1 MENLESLTSNSS
13 LLPGTAVPLADQLNP
28 SGQLAIPVP
37 NPNLALAP
45 VTINITPL
53 SSQPYQQAPL
63 TISNSPNNLITE
75 PPINQI
81 VGTPGRD
88 NLIGTD
94 GRDRFTGGQGA
105 DNLTGGLGAD
115 IFVYESLRDAGDTI
129 KDFTIGEDKI
139 DLTVVLQSVGYNKFD
154 PLGDGYIYLS
164 PYSGGTIVLLDS
176 DGKGNLTARP
186 YIYVQPVTPAQLT
199 ASDFL
204 PNRGKAPEITANLV
218 NDTGISDSDR
228 LTYDPRIE
236 GQISYSSPLTSV
248 KAQLNSSAV
257 EILPLI
263 QAEGKFQLNTAQLTQ
278 INAGNLPDG
287 NYSLKLTAQ
296 DNKGNISAIYSYD
309 FSLDRLAPNLSL
321 NLAPNF
327 DSAPV
332 GDLKTTFE
340 TVILVGTTEA
350 NLTVILG
357 GVKATANGLGEFSFS
372 NQLLNLGNNNFS
384 VSATDLAGNVG
395 TFSQNIERL
404 PVVVNQAPT
413 GLILSKDTIAENSG
427 NNFLIGTLSTLDPD
441 VGDSHNYSLVTGQ
454 GDTDNSGFTIVGN
467 ELRIKNSAD
476 FETKSS
482 YSIRVRTTDLGGL
495 SYEQTF
501 TIKIS
506 NVNESP
512 QITLPP
518 TQSVLENQNLVI
530 KGINISDID
539 AQNGNLEVTLSA
551 SNGVLSLN
559 QTNGLIFTDG
569 DGIADSNL
577 VFRGTL
583 ITLNNALNNLVYTP
597 NLNFIGNETISL
609 SVNDLG
615 NTGSGG
621 ALSDA
626 GIINIAV
633 SDNSIILREDNI
645 FSKQYQQNIS
655 IPVDSSFLS
664 FTYSFF

>member
-13 LLPGTAVPLADQLNP
+13 LLTGTAVPLADQLNP

-63 TISNSPNNLITE
+63 TISNSPTNLTTE

-236 GQISYSSPLTSV
+236 GQISYSSPLT
-248 KAQLNSSAV
+248 
-257 EILPLI
+257 
-263 QAEGKFQLNTAQLTQ
+263 
-278 INAGNLPDG
+278 
-287 NYSLKLTAQ
+287 
-296 DNKGNISAIYSYD
+296 
-309 FSLDRLAPNLSL
+309 
-321 NLAPNF
+321 
-327 DSAPV
+327 
-332 GDLKTTFE
+332 
-340 TVILVGTTEA
+340 
-350 NLTVILG
+350 
-357 GVKATANGLGEFSFS
+357 
-372 NQLLNLGNNNFS
+372 
-384 VSATDLAGNVG
+384 
-395 TFSQNIERL
+395 
-404 PVVVNQAPT
+404 
-413 GLILSKDTIAENSG
+413 
-427 NNFLIGTLSTLDPD
+427 
-441 VGDSHNYSLVTGQ
+441 
-454 GDTDNSGFTIVGN
+454 
-467 ELRIKNSAD
+467 
-476 FETKSS
+476 
-482 YSIRVRTTDLGGL
+482 
-495 SYEQTF
+495 
-501 TIKIS
+501 
-506 NVNESP
+506 
-512 QITLPP
+512 
-518 TQSVLENQNLVI
+518 
-530 KGINISDID
+530 
-539 AQNGNLEVTLSA
+539 LSA
-551 SNGVLSLN
+551 
-559 QTNGLIFTDG
+559 
-569 DGIADSNL
+569 
-577 VFRGTL
+577 
-583 ITLNNALNNLVYTP
+583 
-597 NLNFIGNETISL
+597 
-609 SVNDLG
+609 
-615 NTGSGG
+615 
-621 ALSDA
+621 
-626 GIINIAV
+626 
-633 SDNSIILREDNI
+633 
-645 FSKQYQQNIS
+645 
-655 IPVDSSFLS
+655 
-664 FTYSFF
+664 